1 MKIAKNQFYA
11 NKLKL
16 ANNDAKR
23 IWEIIN
29 EILHRKKYK
38 DNFEGIVFD
47 DQELT
52 DKHEIAK
59 SFSEYYKYA
68 AYNKVKNI
76 ESEKSFTDFLPNSEK
91 KFNTFKFKKI
101 KCDNTWRYIKS
112 IQPKSSSGYDCFPSK
127 LLKMAA
133 PSLLKP
139 LTTIINKCLESG
151 TFPELLKNSKIYPV
165 FKKGP
170 PICSNFRPVCLLSCF
185 SKVIEKAMK
194 EQFENYLDENFD
206 NRFQFAYKKH
216 MGTIHPLLLT
226 RHISETE
233 LNKNKFVLIIM
244 IDLSLA
250 FDTINTD
257 NILTEK
263 LKFYGAN
270 DKATDLFRSFFTQ
283 RKHYTEWK
291 NVKSDTVDL
300 YNYSVV
306 QGSTL
311 GPSMYNF
318 YTSDLKH
325 VVKSNLIMFADDK
338 NVVISHKDP
347 NKLIQIGNEELN
359 EIDQYMAANKLI
371 VNKAKTSYLLLKP
384 KGAKTK
390 VINEK
395 LKMGNAEIKQVND
408 ARYLGVILDDNL
420 NFKKQ
425 YETVENKLENTVQAL
440 IYTRNLYFKAK
451 F

>member
-1 MKIAKNQFYA
+1 
-11 NKLKL
+11 
-16 ANNDAKR
+16 
-23 IWEIIN
+23 
-29 EILHRKKYK
+29 
-38 DNFEGIVFD
+38 
-47 DQELT
+47 
-52 DKHEIAK
+52 
-59 SFSEYYKYA
+59 
-68 AYNKVKNI
+68 
-76 ESEKSFTDFLPNSEK
+76 
-91 KFNTFKFKKI
+91 
-101 KCDNTWRYIKS
+101 
-112 IQPKSSSGYDCFPSK
+112 
-127 LLKMAA
+127 
-133 PSLLKP
+133 
-139 LTTIINKCLESG
+139 
-151 TFPELLKNSKIYPV
+151 
-165 FKKGP
+165 
-170 PICSNFRPVCLLSCF
+170 
-185 SKVIEKAMK
+185 
-194 EQFENYLDENFD
+194 
-206 NRFQFAYKKH
+206 
-216 MGTIHPLLLT
+216 MGTIRPLLLT

-371 VNKAKTSYLLLKP
+371 VNKAKHLTSS
-384 KGAKTK
+384 
-390 VINEK
+390 
-395 LKMGNAEIKQVND
+395 
-408 ARYLGVILDDNL
+408 
-420 NFKKQ
+420 
-425 YETVENKLENTVQAL
+425 
-440 IYTRNLYFKAK
+440 
-451 F
+451 